1 MKLHEYQAKKLF
13 SRYGLPVPEGS
24 LAETPE
30 DAMAYLDSL
39 DSLDRSGFPVA
50 IKAQVHAGGRG
61 KAGGIRIAKNPDEG
75 RAMVQAIHGMTLK
88 TAQTGENGIKVR
100 KLLLEKGVDIE
111 QEFYLSILPDSS
123 TASLLIIASA
133 EGGMDI
139 EEVAATR
146 PEKIIRVR
154 VNPLVGL
161 QAYQRRRI
169 AYGLGLTGELSAS
182 FSSLLTGL
190 YQAVVENDLLLA
202 EINPLVLTADGTFC
216 LVDAKAELDANALFR
231 QKELAALYD
240 SSEDDP
246 LEVAAREHRLNY
258 IRLHGNIGTIV
269 NGAGLAMAS
278 MDIIQQ
284 AGAEPANFLDV
295 GGGANET
302 MIENGFRILLS
313 DPQVEAILINIF
325 GGILRCDTLA
335 AGVVGAARKVG
346 LQIPV
351 VVRMEGTNA
360 EQGRKILAESGLDLI
375 TAKDL
380 DDAVGKLRE
389 MTEKIGGGANE

>member
-13 SRYGLPVPEGS
+13 SRYDLPIPEGR
-24 LAETPE
+24 LVHTPE
-30 DAMAYLDSL
+30 KAMEHVGK
-39 DSLDRSGFPVA
+39 RGFPIA

-61 KAGGIRIAKNPDEG
+61 KSGGILIAMNMDDAHE
-75 RAMVQAIHGMTLK
+75 AVYAIHGMTLN
-88 TAQTGENGIKVR
+88 TPQTQGNGTKVT
-100 KLLLEKGVDIE
+100 KLLLEKGVDIAR
-111 QEFYLSILPDSS
+111 EFYLSILPDPS
-123 TASLLIIASA
+123 TVSFLIIASA

-139 EEVAATR
+139 EEVAATH
-146 PEKIIRVR
+146 PEKIIKVR
-154 VNPLVGL
+154 VDPLLGL
-161 QAYQRRRI
+161 QAYQQRRI
-169 AYGLGLTGELSAS
+169 AYALGLTGEFYKP
-182 FSSLLTGL
+182 FSSLLAGL
-190 YQAVVENDLLLA
+190 YQAVLENDLLLA
-202 EINPLVLTADGTFC
+202 EINPLALTTDDEFF
-216 LVDAKAELDANALFR
+216 LIDAKAEVDSNALFR
-231 QKELAALYD
+231 QKELLALYD

-246 LEVAAREHRLNY
+246 LEVEARKHGLNY

-295 GGGANET
+295 GGGANEV
-302 MIENGFRILLS
+302 MIANGFRILLS

-325 GGILRCDTLA
+325 GGILRCDILA
-335 AGVVGAARKVG
+335 TGVVEAARATG
-346 LQIPV
+346 LQLPV

-380 DDAVGKLRE
+380 DDAVRKLRE
-389 MTEKIGGGANE
+389 MTGKITGRASK

>member
-1 MKLHEYQAKKLF
+1 
-13 SRYGLPVPEGS
+13 
-24 LAETPE
+24 
-30 DAMAYLDSL
+30 
-39 DSLDRSGFPVA
+39 
-50 IKAQVHAGGRG
+50 
-61 KAGGIRIAKNPDEG
+61 
-75 RAMVQAIHGMTLK
+75 
-88 TAQTGENGIKVR
+88 
-100 KLLLEKGVDIE
+100 
-111 QEFYLSILPDSS
+111 YLSILPDSS
-123 TASLLIIASA
+123 TASFLIIASV

-139 EEVAATR
+139 EEVAATQ

-154 VNPLVGL
+154 VNPLLGL
-161 QAYQRRRI
+161 QAYQRRRV
-169 AYGLGLTGELSAS
+169 AYALGLTGEPCVA

-216 LVDAKAELDANALFR
+216 LIDAKAEVDSNALFR
-231 QKELAALYD
+231 QKGLAARYD

-246 LEVAAREHRLNY
+246 LEVEALKYGLHY

-284 AGAEPANFLDV
+284 AGAKPANFLDV
-295 GGGANET
+295 GGGANEA
-302 MIENGFRILLS
+302 MIENGFRILLL

-325 GGILRCDTLA
+325 GGILRCDILA
-335 AGVVGAARKVG
+335 VGVVEAVRKIG
-346 LQIPV
+346 LRIPV

-380 DDAVGKLRE
+380 DDASAKLKKLGL
-389 MTEKIGGGANE
+389 T

>member
-1 MKLHEYQAKKLF
+1 MKLHEYQAKELF
-13 SRYGLPVPEGS
+13 SRYGLPVPEGY
-24 LAETPE
+24 LAETVE
-30 DAMAYLDSL
+30 DAMKHLDSL
-39 DSLDRSGFPVA
+39 SMSGFPVA
-50 IKAQVHAGGRG
+50 VKAQVHAGGRG
-61 KAGGIRIAKNPDEG
+61 KAGGIRIAKNQDEG

-88 TAQTGENGIKVR
+88 TAQTGDKGIKVS
-100 KLLLEKGVDIE
+100 KILLEKGVDIK
-111 QEFYLSILPDSS
+111 QEFYLSILPDPS

-146 PEKIIRVR
+146 PERIIRVR

-169 AYGLGLTGELSAS
+169 AYALGLAGALSAF

-216 LVDAKAELDANALFR
+216 LIDAKAEVDANALFR

-246 LEVAAREHRLNY
+246 LEVAARKYGLNY
-258 IRLHGNIGTIV
+258 IRLHGNIATIV

-278 MDIIQQ
+278 MDIIEQ

-302 MIENGFRILLS
+302 MIEHGFRILLS
-313 DPQVEAILINIF
+313 DSQVEAILINIF
-325 GGILRCDTLA
+325 GGILRCDILA
-335 AGVVGAARKVG
+335 VGVVEAAREVG
-346 LQIPV
+346 LKIPV

-360 EQGRKILAESGLDLI
+360 EQGRKILAESGLELI
-375 TAKDL
+375 TAMDL
-380 DDAVGKLRE
+380 NDASAKL
-389 MTEKIGGGANE
+389 KGLCLP

>member
-13 SRYGLPVPEGS
+13 SRYGLPVPEGF

-30 DAMAYLDSL
+30 DAMAYLD
-39 DSLDRSGFPVA
+39 RSDFPVA

-61 KAGGIRIAKNPDEG
+61 KAGGIGIAKNPDEG
-75 RAMVQAIHGMTLK
+75 HAMVQAIYGMTLK
-88 TAQTGENGIKVR
+88 TVQTGENGIKVR
-100 KLLLEKGVDIE
+100 KLLLEKGADIE

-161 QAYQRRRI
+161 QAYQRRQI
-169 AYGLGLTGELSAS
+169 VYGLGLTGELSTS

-216 LVDAKAELDANALFR
+216 LIDAKAEVDANALFR

-240 SSEDDP
+240 SSEDEP
-246 LEVAAREHRLNY
+246 LEVEARKHGLNY

-295 GGGANET
+295 GGGANEI

-335 AGVVGAARKVG
+335 AGVVGAAKKVG

-360 EQGRKILAESGLDLI
+360 EQGRKILAGSGLDLI

-389 MTEKIGGGANE
+389 MTGTIGGGANR